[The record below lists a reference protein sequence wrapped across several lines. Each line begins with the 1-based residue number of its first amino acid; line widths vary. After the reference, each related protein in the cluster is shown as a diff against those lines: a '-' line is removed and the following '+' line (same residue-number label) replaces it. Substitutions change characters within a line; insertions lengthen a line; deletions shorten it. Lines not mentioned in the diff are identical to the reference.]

1 MDWNHIK
8 QVIGEFEEVTLKA
21 AAAISLV
28 IVIIE
33 VLTSKISHL
42 IAKFAKKS
50 TTSMEEKED

>member
-1 MDWNHIK
+1 MDWNYIK
-8 QVIGEFEEVTLKA
+8 HVIGEFEEVVIKA

-42 IAKFAKKS
+42 ISKFVRKS
-50 TTSMEEKED
+50 TTSIEDKED